1 MNILTI
7 DLEDWFH
14 ILDHPA
20 TERPEQWSGFESR
33 LESNVDRLL
42 DLLEE
47 HQQQATWFCLGW
59 IAKQYPAIVKKVAAK
74 HEIACHSDVH
84 QLVYTQSPSAFKEDT
99 LTVMK
104 RLEDLCGKK
113 MNAYRASGFSI
124 TEETSW
130 AFDILKECG
139 ITVDCSVFP
148 ASRNHGGF
156 QKFGTAQPCRISVG
170 GTFLKEFPLNTVRL
184 MGKEIVFSGGGYFRA
199 LPYAY
204 IHSQM
209 KKSEYVMTYF
219 HPRDFDPQQPVLQT
233 LPFKRKLMSYVGLKG
248 ALPKFKKLL
257 SDHSFV
263 DVRTAE
269 QQVKWDHTPVVY
281 L

>member
-33 LESNVDRLL
+33 LEKNVDRLL
-42 DLLEE
+42 DLLDE
-47 HQQQATWFCLGW
+47 HKQQATWFCLGW
-59 IAKQYPAIVKKVAAK
+59 IAKQYPQVVKKVAAK
-74 HEIACHSDVH
+74 HELACHSDLH
-84 QLVYTQSPSAFKEDT
+84 QLVYNQTPIAFKEDT
-99 LTVMK
+99 LNVIR
-104 RLEDLCGKK
+104 RLEDLSGKK

-124 TEETSW
+124 TEKTSW
-130 AFDILKECG
+130 AFEILSECG
-139 ITVDCSVFP
+139 ITLDCSVFP

-156 QKFGTAQPCRISVG
+156 EKFGTAQPCRIAVN
-170 GTFLKEFPLNTVRL
+170 GTFLKEFPLNTIRL
-184 MGKEIVFSGGGYFRA
+184 FGKEIVFSGGGYFRA
-199 LPYAY
+199 LPYSF

-209 KKSEYVMTYF
+209 KKSDYVMTYF
-219 HPRDFDPQQPVLQT
+219 HPRDFDPAQPVLKS
-233 LPFKRKLMSYVGLKG
+233 LPFKRRLMSYVGLQG

-257 SDHSFV
+257 LDHSFV
-263 DVRTAE
+263 DLAKADKQMNWE
-269 QQVKWDHTPVVY
+269 GSPIVY

>member
-20 TERPEQWSGFESR
+20 TERPDQWSGFESR
-33 LESNVDRLL
+33 LEKNVDRLL
-42 DLLEE
+42 DLLDE
-47 HQQQATWFCLGW
+47 HKQQATWFCLGW
-59 IAKQYPAIVKKVAAK
+59 IAKQYPQVVKKVAAK
-74 HEIACHSDVH
+74 HELACHSDLH
-84 QLVYTQSPSAFKEDT
+84 QLVYNQTPIAFKEDT
-99 LTVMK
+99 LNVIR
-104 RLEDLCGKK
+104 RLEDLSGKK

-124 TEETSW
+124 TEKTSW
-130 AFDILKECG
+130 AFEILSECG
-139 ITVDCSVFP
+139 ITLDCSVFP

-156 QKFGTAQPCRISVG
+156 EKFGTAQPCRIAVN

-184 MGKEIVFSGGGYFRA
+184 FGKEIVFSGGGYFRA
-199 LPYAY
+199 LPYSF

-209 KKSEYVMTYF
+209 KKSDYVMTYF
-219 HPRDFDPQQPVLQT
+219 HPRDFDPSQPVLKS
-233 LPFKRKLMSYVGLKG
+233 LPFKRRLMSYVGLQG

-257 SDHSFV
+257 LDHSFV
-263 DVRTAE
+263 DLAKADKQMNWE
-269 QQVKWDHTPVVY
+269 GSPIVY